1 MKTTWTFA
9 ILALAVAAALTALSP
24 WASKSPDGLEKVAAE
39 HAKAAPVGG
48 SSAAAPLADY
58 KTPGVRHDR
67 WSTIL
72 AGLAGVAA
80 VFIAGVSLG
89 RLLRARARHQRARG
103 HCSGTP
109 TSR

>member
-1 MKTTWTFA
+1 MKRTWTFA

-24 WASKSPDGLEKVAAE
+24 WASKSPDGLEKVTVD
-39 HAKAAPVGG
+39 HAKAPADKPAP
-48 SSAAAPLADY
+48 AAAPMSDY
-58 KTPGVRHDR
+58 KVPSVRHEG
-67 WSTIL
+67 WSTVL

-80 VFIAGVSLG
+80 VFIAGVCLG

-103 HCSGTP
+103 HCGGTP